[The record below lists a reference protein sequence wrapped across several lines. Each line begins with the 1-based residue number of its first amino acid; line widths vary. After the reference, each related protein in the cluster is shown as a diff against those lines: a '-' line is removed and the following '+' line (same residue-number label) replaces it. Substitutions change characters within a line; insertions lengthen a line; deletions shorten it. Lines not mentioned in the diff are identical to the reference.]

1 MCGGVEFW
9 GRGRGGEPG
18 GKVQHAVW
26 LRKGLLPWSGSYQ
39 QGGTR
44 KALRGRGLGF
54 SPLLPSGVYILIGAG
69 ALMMLVGFLGCCGA
83 VQESQC
89 MLGLVSI
96 PSVLPVASLS
106 YP

>member
-1 MCGGVEFW
+1 M
-9 GRGRGGEPG
+9 
-18 GKVQHAVW
+18 
-26 LRKGLLPWSGSYQ
+26 
-39 QGGTR
+39 
-44 KALRGRGLGF
+44 KALRGRGLGLHTDVCNLVSF

-96 PSVLPVASLS
+96 PSVLPVSSLS